1 MKKKLAL
8 LTFAVVVGLPT
19 SAFANSQYVQY
30 DPTFNEQQKQT
41 WLAEQGLQEVREL
54 KQDGF
59 SLVEPLPHVDKEDV
73 EADLIPVSVVEK
85 ATDSAQL
92 QQTYLDQSRIPTYW
106 KYSRGKSDVRVAVI
120 DDAIDVN
127 HSEFKNVI
135 YKTTTIS
142 GIRKPDDHGTH
153 VAGIVAAAEDGKGT
167 VGVASGVKLIGADVF
182 DGDFASSIDIG
193 DGVLYAISQGADVI
207 NLSLGQYEYDPYMEA
222 AIKKAEAKNIVV
234 VSAAGNDGRNKLLFP
249 ASMKSVIAV
258 GSVGTLGRAST
269 FSNYGRGLNIM
280 APGEGVYSTMVGNKY
295 GYLDGTSMA
304 TPIVSGVIALAKSKN
319 PFITNSTLRS
329 KLYAAAA
336 KKTGDTSLHYG
347 TGRLNAGMLATIPA
361 PVSKVSV
368 PSVLKPNQPFALYFD
383 EYSNAKTLTRLY
395 KDGKI
400 VKTFTSE
407 YLRNGTHKYTYA
419 LKEAGTYKLVFAT
432 SSGRHTRVTE
442 RIITVK

>member
-30 DPTFNEQQKQT
+30 DPTFTEQQKQT
-41 WLAEQGLQEVREL
+41 WLSEQGLQEVREL

-59 SLVEPLPHVDKEDV
+59 SLVEPLPHLDESDV
-73 EADLIPVSVVEK
+73 EAELIPVNVAEK
-85 ATDSAQL
+85 AMDSAQL

-106 KYSRGKSDVRVAVI
+106 KYSRGKSDIRVAII
-120 DDAIDVN
+120 DDAIDVK

-153 VAGIVAAAEDGKGT
+153 VAGIVAAAEDGKGI

-182 DGDFASSIDIG
+182 DGDIAESIDIG
-193 DGVLYAISQGADVI
+193 DGILYAIAQGADVI
-207 NLSLGQYEYDPYMEA
+207 NLSLGQYEPDPYMEE
-222 AIKKAEAKNIVV
+222 AIKKAEAKNIMV

-249 ASMKSVIAV
+249 SSMKSVISV
-258 GSVGTLGRAST
+258 GSVGMLGRAST
-269 FSNYGRGLNIM
+269 FSNYGKGLNIM
-280 APGEGVYSTMVGNKY
+280 APGEGLYSTIVGNKY

-304 TPIVSGVIALAKSKN
+304 TPVVSGVIALAKSKN
-319 PFITNSTLRS
+319 PFISNNTLRD

-336 KKTGDTSLHYG
+336 KKKGDTTLHYG

-361 PVSKVSV
+361 PISKVTV
-368 PSVLKPNQPFALYFD
+368 PSVLKPNQTFSFYFD
-383 EYSNAKTLTRLY
+383 EYSNAKTLTRIY
-395 KDGKI
+395 KDGKV
-400 VKTFTSE
+400 VKTFTNE
-407 YLRNGTHKYTYA
+407 RLRNGTHKYTYA
-419 LKEAGTYKLVFAT
+419 LKEKGTYKLVFAT
-432 SSGRHTRVTE
+432 SAGRHTRVTE
-442 RIITVK
+442 RVITVK

>member
-30 DPTFNEQQKQT
+30 DPTFTEQQKQS
-41 WLAEQGLQEVREL
+41 WLSEQGLQEVREL

-59 SLVEPLPHVDKEDV
+59 SLVEPLPHLDEADV
-73 EADLIPVSVVEK
+73 EADLIPVTVVEK

-106 KYSRGKSDVRVAVI
+106 KYSRGKSDIRVAVI

-182 DGDFASSIDIG
+182 DGDFASSLDIG
-193 DGVLYAISQGADVI
+193 DGVLYAIAQGADVI

-222 AIKKAEAKNIVV
+222 AIKKAEAKNITVV
-234 VSAAGNDGRNKLLFP
+234 GAAGNDGRNKLLFP

-269 FSNYGRGLNIM
+269 FSNYGKGLNIM
-280 APGEGVYSTMVGNKY
+280 APGEGIYSTIVGNKY

-304 TPIVSGVIALAKSKN
+304 TPIVSGVMALAKSKN
-319 PFITNSTLRS
+319 PFVSNDALRNN
-329 KLYAAAA
+329 LYAAAA
-336 KKTGDTSLHYG
+336 KKSGDTVLHYG
-347 TGRLNAGMLATIPA
+347 TGRLNAGMLAKLPA
-361 PVSKVSV
+361 PISKISL
-368 PSVLKPNQPFALYFD
+368 PSVVKPNQTFSFYFE
-383 EYSNAKTLTRLY
+383 EYASAVTRTRLY
-395 KDGKI
+395 KNGTVI
-400 VKTFTSE
+400 KTFTNE
-407 YLRNGTHKYTYA
+407 NLRNGTHKYSYA
-419 LKEAGTYKLVFAT
+419 LKEKGTYKLVFAT

-442 RIITVK
+442 RVITVK